1 MDMSEN
7 NQEKIVIVGGG
18 LVGAMAA
25 CFLGR
30 RGFEVEVF
38 ESRVDLRTHDIS
50 AGRSINLALANRG
63 IYPLE
68 QLGLMDQ
75 VREMMIPMRGRMIH
89 DLQGTQNF
97 QPYGQRDDEVI
108 YSISRGDLN
117 RLLLDAA
124 EATGNVTV
132 HFLHRLESIDFA
144 HNRAHFV
151 NEETD
156 TAVEI
161 GFRRLIGADGAGSRV
176 REILIAA
183 QDGSCSTEHLDHS
196 YKELEIPAGSNGAFK
211 IEKNALH
218 IWPRGGFMLI
228 ALPNLDGSF
237 TVTLFLPNQ
246 GETSFAALQSRESVN
261 AFFQEHFPGVDALMP
276 GLVDDFFAN
285 PTGKLGTVRCSP
297 WHIADKAVLIGDAAH
312 AIVPF
317 HGQGMNCG
325 FEDCVVLDQCIEQH
339 GTDWHQVFAEYD
351 RLRAPNGN
359 AIADMA
365 LENYVEM
372 RDSVNDPQFLLKK
385 AIGFELQKRWP
396 ELFTPRYGMVM
407 FQRIPYV
414 EAQRRGV
421 INQRILDELANGVT
435 LLDEVDW
442 GAAEPLVKKYLGAN
456 TLSA

>member
-1 MDMSEN
+1 MRETSK
-7 NQEKIVIVGGG
+7 EKIVIAGAG

-30 RGFEVEVF
+30 RGFDVEVY
-38 ESRVDLRTHDIS
+38 ESRVDLRRHDIS

-68 QLGLMDQ
+68 QLGLMDR
-75 VREMMIPMRGRMIH
+75 VRQMMIPMRGRMIH
-89 DLQGTQNF
+89 DPRGEQNF
-97 QPYGQRDDEVI
+97 QPYGQTEEEVI

-117 RLLLDAA
+117 HLLLDAA
-124 EATGNVTV
+124 EDTGHVRI
-132 HFLHRLESIDFA
+132 HFSHRLDSVDFDNNCAVFIDDESGSP
-144 HNRAHFV
+144 
-151 NEETD
+151 
-156 TAVEI
+156 VEVT
-161 GFRRLIGADGAGSRV
+161 FSRLIGADGAGSKV
-176 REILIAA
+176 RQALVAA
-183 QDGSCSTEHLDHS
+183 QDGSDSLEPLDHS
-196 YKELEIPAGSNGAFK
+196 YKELEIPAGADGGFL
-211 IEKNALH
+211 IEKHALH

-228 ALPNLDGSF
+228 ALPNMDGSF
-237 TVTLFLPNQ
+237 TVTLFLPNK
-246 GETSFAALQSRESVN
+246 GEASFAALQTQEDVFQ
-261 AFFQEHFPGVDALMP
+261 FFEEYFPDVDALMP

-285 PTGKLGTVRCSP
+285 PTGKLGTVRCKP
-297 WHIADKAVLIGDAAH
+297 WHIGDKAILIGDAAH

-339 GTDWHQVFAEYD
+339 YADWKQVFSEYD
-351 RLRAPNGN
+351 RLRAPNGA

-396 ELFTPRYGMVM
+396 EQFTPRYGMVM
-407 FQRIPYV
+407 FQRIPYA

-421 INQRILDELANGVT
+421 INQQILDTLASGIES
-435 LLDEVDW
+435 LDEVDW
-442 GAAEPLVKKYLGAN
+442 SEAAALVKKHFGSTTA
-456 TLSA
+456 TA

>member
-1 MDMSEN
+1 MSEDN
-7 NQEKIVIVGGG
+7 KEKIVIVGGG
-18 LVGAMAA
+18 LVGAMTA

-30 RGFEVEVF
+30 RGFEVEIF

-68 QLGLMDQ
+68 QLGLMDK
-75 VREMMIPMRGRMIH
+75 VRDLMIPMRGRMIH
-89 DLQGTQNF
+89 DLQGEQNF
-97 QPYGQRDDEVI
+97 QPYGQREDEVI

-124 EATGNVTV
+124 ESTGNVKV
-132 HFLHRLESIDFA
+132 HFLHRLESVDFERK
-144 HNRAHFV
+144 RAIFL
-151 NEETD
+151 NEETESKFE
-156 TAVEI
+156 T
-161 GFRRLIGADGAGSRV
+161 GFGRLIGADGAGSRV
-176 REILIAA
+176 REALIATHG
-183 QDGSCSTEHLDHS
+183 GSDHMEPLDHS
-196 YKELEIPAGSNGAFK
+196 YKELEIPAGAGGTFQ

-237 TVTLFLPNQ
+237 TVTLFLPNH
-246 GETSFAALQSRESVN
+246 GEASFTALQTQESVFE
-261 AFFQEHFPGVDALMP
+261 FFEEYFPDVDALMP
-276 GLVDDFFAN
+276 GLVEDFFAN

-297 WHIADKAVLIGDAAH
+297 WHLADKAILIGDAAH

-339 GTDWHQVFAEYD
+339 GSDWHKVFAEYD

-396 ELFTPRYGMVM
+396 ALFTPRYGMVM

-414 EAQRRGV
+414 EAQRRGA
-421 INQRILDELANGVT
+421 INQRILDELAIGTATV
-435 LLDEVDW
+435 DEVDW
-442 GAAEPLVKKYLGAN
+442 EAAGVLVKRLLATGAV
-456 TLSA
+456 SA

>member
-1 MDMSEN
+1 MSEN
-7 NQEKIVIVGGG
+7 SKEKIIIAGAG

-30 RGFEVEVF
+30 RGFDVEVY
-38 ESRVDLRTHDIS
+38 ESRVDLRRHDIS

-68 QLGLMDQ
+68 QLGLMDK

-89 DLQGTQNF
+89 DPRGEQNF
-97 QPYGQRDDEVI
+97 QPYGQTEDEVI

-117 RLLLDAA
+117 RLLLNAA
-124 EATGNVTV
+124 EETGHVRI
-132 HFLHRLESIDFA
+132 HFSHRLDSVDFDN
-144 HNRAHFV
+144 NRAVFI
-151 NEETD
+151 D
-156 TAVEI
+156 DDAGSPVEVT
-161 GFRRLIGADGAGSRV
+161 FSRLIGADGAGSRV
-176 REILIAA
+176 REALVAA
-183 QDGSCSTEHLDHS
+183 QDGSDSLEPLDHS
-196 YKELEIPAGSNGAFK
+196 YKELEIPAGPDGGFQ

-237 TVTLFLPNQ
+237 TVTLFLPDK
-246 GETSFAALQSRESVN
+246 GEASFAALQTQEEVFQ
-261 AFFQEHFPGVDALMP
+261 FFEEHFPDVDALMP

-285 PTGKLGTVRCSP
+285 PTGKLGTVRCKP
-297 WHIADKAVLIGDAAH
+297 WHMTDKAILIGDAAH

-325 FEDCVVLDQCIEQH
+325 FEDCVVLDECVERH
-339 GTDWHQVFAEYD
+339 GHDWHMVFSEYD
-351 RLRAPNGN
+351 RQRAPNGE

-396 ELFTPRYGMVM
+396 KLFTPRYGMVM
-407 FQRIPYV
+407 FQRIPYS

-421 INQRILDELANGVT
+421 INQQILDQLASGIES
-435 LLDEVDW
+435 LEEVNW
-442 GAAEPLVKKYLGAN
+442 GAAEALVKKHFGSTAL
-456 TLSA
+456 TT

>member
-1 MDMSEN
+1 MSEN
-7 NQEKIVIVGGG
+7 SKEKIVIAGAG

-30 RGFEVEVF
+30 RGFEVEVY
-38 ESRVDLRTHDIS
+38 ESRVDLRRHDIS

-68 QLGLMDQ
+68 QLGLMDR

-89 DLQGTQNF
+89 DPKGEQNF
-97 QPYGQRDDEVI
+97 QPYGQSEDEVI

-124 EATGNVTV
+124 EQTGNVNI
-132 HFLHRLESIDFA
+132 HFSHRLDSVDFDTNSA
-144 HNRAHFV
+144 VFI
-151 NEETD
+151 NEETGSEVD
-156 TAVEI
+156 VDFT
-161 GFRRLIGADGAGSRV
+161 RLVGADGAGSRV
-176 REILIAA
+176 RAALVAA
-183 QDGSCSTEHLDHS
+183 QDGSDSLEPLGHS
-196 YKELEIPAGSNGAFK
+196 YKELEIPAGRDGSFQ
-211 IEKNALH
+211 IEKHALH

-237 TVTLFLPNQ
+237 TVTLFLPNK
-246 GETSFAALQSRESVN
+246 GEPAFETLQTREAVSR
-261 AFFQEHFPGVDALMP
+261 FFDEYFPGVDGLIP

-285 PTGKLGTVRCSP
+285 PTGKLGTVRCKP
-297 WHIADKAVLIGDAAH
+297 WHIADKAILIGDAAH

-325 FEDCVVLDQCIEQH
+325 FEDCAVLDECIGQH
-339 GTDWHQVFAEYD
+339 GPDWHQVFAEYD
-351 RLRAPNGN
+351 RLRAPNGE

-396 ELFTPRYGMVM
+396 DLFTPRYGMVM
-407 FQRIPYV
+407 FQRIPYA
-414 EAQRRGV
+414 EAQRRGE
-421 INQRILDELANGVT
+421 INQQILDRLASGIESV
-435 LLDEVDW
+435 EEIDW
-442 GAAEPLVKKYLGAN
+442 DLAETLVKKHLGSTAL
-456 TLSA
+456 TA